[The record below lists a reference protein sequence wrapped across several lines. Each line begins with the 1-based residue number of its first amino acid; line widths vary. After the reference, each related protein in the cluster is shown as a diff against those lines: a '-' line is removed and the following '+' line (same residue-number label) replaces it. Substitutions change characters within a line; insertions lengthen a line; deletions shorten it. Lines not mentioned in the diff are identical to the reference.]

1 MPLYVPL
8 TLIYTLLKGNIM
20 LMHSDYHIVESEA
33 RQTTTKMK
41 MNIGVEK
48 MGNIITVQNMMK
60 TFGAKKAINDVSFEI
75 QKGEIFGFLGPSG
88 SGKTTTVKVLTSQL
102 KHSSG
107 NISVF
112 GQDITNWKKENMK
125 EIGILTDNS
134 ALYERLTIYD
144 NLKLFC
150 DLYDVNNARI
160 DEVLQEVNLLQDK
173 KTVVSKLSRGMKQRV
188 LLARAILH
196 KPALLFL
203 DEPTSALDPVNRQK
217 MHEVLRQLNEE
228 GTTIF
233 LTTHD
238 MGEAELLCNRVA
250 FLNNGE
256 IVAIDTPENLR
267 LQYAENTIEITLT
280 NKEKEVVKKD
290 EAGAQRIFDWLNHGE
305 ILTIH
310 SKEPNLGDI
319 FIQLTGRGL

>member
-1 MPLYVPL
+1 
-8 TLIYTLLKGNIM
+8 
-20 LMHSDYHIVESEA
+20 
-33 RQTTTKMK
+33 
-41 MNIGVEK
+41 MNIGVEQ
-48 MGNIITVQNMMK
+48 MGNIITVQNMVK
-60 TFGAKKAINDVSFEI
+60 AFDTKKAINNVSFQI
-75 QKGEIFGFLGPSG
+75 KKGEIFGFLGPSG
-88 SGKTTTVKVLTSQL
+88 SGKTTTVKILTSQL

-112 GQDITNWKKENMK
+112 GQDITKWKKENMK

-134 ALYERLTIYD
+134 ALYDRLTVYD

-150 DLYDVNNARI
+150 DLYDVDNKRI
-160 DEVLQEVNLLQDK
+160 DEVLQDVNLSQDK
-173 KTVVSKLSRGMKQRV
+173 KTVVKKLSKGMKQRV

-217 MHEVLRQLNEE
+217 MHDVLRQLNEE

-238 MGEAELLCNRVA
+238 MGEAETLCDRVA

-267 LQYAENTIEITLT
+267 LQYAEDTIEITLR
-280 NKEKEVVKKD
+280 NKEKETVKKN
-290 EAGAQRIFDWLNHGE
+290 EEGAKRIFDFMNRGE

-310 SKEPNLGDI
+310 SKEPDLGDI

>member
-1 MPLYVPL
+1 
-8 TLIYTLLKGNIM
+8 
-20 LMHSDYHIVESEA
+20 
-33 RQTTTKMK
+33 
-41 MNIGVEK
+41 

-60 TFGAKKAINDVSFEI
+60 AFGTKKALTDVSFNI
-75 QKGEIFGFLGPSG
+75 KKGEIFGFLGPSG
-88 SGKTTTVKVLTSQL
+88 SGKTTTVKILTSQL

-107 NISVF
+107 NISIF
-112 GQDITNWKKENMK
+112 GQDLTKWKKENMK

-134 ALYERLTIYD
+134 ALYDRLTVYD
-144 NLKLFC
+144 NLKLYC
-150 DLYDVNNARI
+150 DLYDVNNKRI
-160 DEVLQEVNLLQDK
+160 DEVLQDVNLIEEK
-173 KTVVSKLSRGMKQRV
+173 KTAVNKLSKGMKQRV

-217 MHEVLRQLNEE
+217 MHDVLRQLNEE

-238 MGEAELLCNRVA
+238 MSEAEILCDRIA
-250 FLNNGE
+250 FLHNGE
-256 IVAIDTPENLR
+256 IAALDTPENLR

-280 NKEKEVVKKD
+280 NREKEMVTKD
-290 EAGAQRIFDWLNHGE
+290 EAGAQRIFEWLNRGE

>member
-1 MPLYVPL
+1 M
-8 TLIYTLLKGNIM
+8 
-20 LMHSDYHIVESEA
+20 E
-33 RQTTTKMK
+33 
-41 MNIGVEK
+41 
-48 MGNIITVQNMMK
+48 NIIIVQNMVK
-60 TFGAKKAINDVSFEI
+60 TFGMKQAINDISFNI
-75 QKGEIFGFLGPSG
+75 QRGEIFGFLGPSG
-88 SGKTTTVKVLTSQL
+88 SGKTTTVKILTSQV

-107 NISVF
+107 NISIF
-112 GQDITNWKKENMK
+112 GQNVTSWKKESMK

-134 ALYERLTIYD
+134 ALYERLTVYD
-144 NLKLFC
+144 NLKLYC
-150 DLYDVNNARI
+150 DLYDVNNTRI
-160 DEVLQEVNLLQDK
+160 DEVLQDVNLFEEK
-173 KTVVSKLSRGMKQRV
+173 RTAVNKLSKGMKQRV

-217 MHEVLRQLNEE
+217 MHDVLRQLNEE

-238 MGEAELLCNRVA
+238 MSEAEVLCDRVA
-250 FLNNGE
+250 FLHNGK
-256 IVAIDTPENLR
+256 IAALDTPENLR

-280 NKEKEVVKKD
+280 NKEKEIITKD
-290 EAGAQRIFDWLNHGE
+290 EAGAKHIFDKLNRGE